1 MNFVTEEPQIES
13 LPASD
18 RRAMGR
24 ASVAAVFTGGTI
36 AVSANTKSTV
46 VPVLSG
52 REILD
57 RVPEIAQYL
66 PSLKVQVHDFAMLPG
81 PHMSPEM
88 MLTLAGFL
96 RATCMDD
103 GSSTEHMDGI
113 VVTHG
118 TDSMEECA
126 YFLDLVSNTDGPI
139 VFTGSMHPSTDAAW
153 DGGRNL
159 VDALAVAASE
169 EFRGVGTVVVM
180 NGLVH
185 AANEVTKMHTMR
197 TDTFHSADF
206 GPLGTV
212 STLALDEPR
221 RNRNPRNRTHIP
233 LSEDAELP
241 YVELLLTYSGMD
253 DSLFI
258 AALKAGARGI
268 VIEAMGQG
276 NVPPGVVNGISRAR
290 EMEIPVV
297 ITSRCLSG
305 PVRPYYAYEGAG
317 RELEKL
323 GCIFAPYLTGPK
335 ARIKLMV
342 ALAAGMDKEQIRGLW
357 AG

>member
-1 MNFVTEEPQIES
+1 
-13 LPASD
+13 
-18 RRAMGR
+18 
-24 ASVAAVFTGGTI
+24 
-36 AVSANTKSTV
+36 
-46 VPVLSG
+46 
-52 REILD
+52 
-57 RVPEIAQYL
+57 VPEVAQYL

-88 MLTLAGFL
+88 MLTLTGFL
-96 RATCMDD
+96 AAI
-103 GSSTEHMDGI
+103 GENMDGV

-126 YFLDLVSNTDGPI
+126 FFLDLVSNSNGPI

-159 VDALAVAASE
+159 VDALAVASSP
-169 EFRGVGTVVVM
+169 EFRGAGSLVVM

-185 AANEVTKMHTMR
+185 AASEVTKMHTMR
-197 TDTFHSADF
+197 PDTFRSPDF

-212 STLALDEPR
+212 STLAMDMPR
-221 RNRNPRNRTHIP
+221 RLRDTKRRVHIP
-233 LSEDAELP
+233 LTDDAELP
-241 YVELLLTYSGMD
+241 YVELFVTYSGMD
-253 DSLFI
+253 DSLFV
-258 AALKAGARGI
+258 AALKSGAQGI

-276 NVPPGVVNGISRAR
+276 NVPPGVVNGIARAR
-290 EMEIPVV
+290 EMRIPVV
-297 ITSRCLSG
+297 ITSRCHSG

-317 RELEKL
+317 RELERL

-342 ALAAGMDKEQIRGLW
+342 ALAAGKRGDELN
-357 AG
+357 ALFPQ